1 MLKHVL
7 LCSFAELE
15 ICPSV
20 LYKLLNWQKRENVS
34 SDTFMLIVFFPFVKD
49 ISFNRYL
56 EQERM
61 LTDRQQEVQYMFYS

>member
-1 MLKHVL
+1 MYYFVL
-7 LCSFAELE
+7 LPNWRFALLF
-15 ICPSV
+15 

-34 SDTFMLIVFFPFVKD
+34 SDTFMLIVFLRFMKD

-56 EQERM
+56 QEERM

>member
-1 MLKHVL
+1 MYHFVL
-7 LCSFAELE
+7 LPNWKFAPLF
-15 ICPSV
+15 
-20 LYKLLNWQKRENVS
+20 LYKLLNWQKREKMS

-61 LTDRQQEVQYMFYS
+61 LTDRQQQVQYLLCS